1 MKGAHCNWFYS
12 VYFQNVALSKD
23 WDQYEKAWN
32 QEKGGFVGLLVEGGE
47 GREGGEGHEEPYWY
61 EEANFIALAYIS
73 TSLWPPL

>member
-1 MKGAHCNWFYS
+1 MKGSHCNWFYS

-47 GREGGEGHEEPYWY
+47 GGEGHEEPFW
-61 EEANFIALAYIS
+61 
-73 TSLWPPL
+73 